1 MGDNEIFDKGYFFN
15 FFSEDRII
23 AICEEM
29 EKRVEEATR
38 ARALLNVCES
48 VIRGTRNAVQYECA
62 LEEIEKNS
70 WQSPPELLN
79 NILNSFERVFVDRQE
94 CANAKNIICMFSD
107 KHSIFAA
114 YKCVI

>member
-1 MGDNEIFDKGYFFN
+1 
-15 FFSEDRII
+15 
-23 AICEEM
+23 M

-38 ARALLNVCES
+38 ARAVLNVCES
-48 VIRGTRNAVQYECA
+48 VIRGTLNAVQYECT

-94 CANAKNIICMFSD
+94 CVNAKNIICMFSD

>member
-1 MGDNEIFDKGYFFN
+1 MLDVALRTVLPFLAWETMKFLTKVTFKL
-15 FFSEDRII
+15 FSEDRII

-38 ARALLNVCES
+38 AGTLLNVCES
-48 VIRGTRNAVQYECA
+48 VIRGTRNSLQYECA

-79 NILNSFERVFVDRQE
+79 NILNSFE
-94 CANAKNIICMFSD
+94 
-107 KHSIFAA
+107 
-114 YKCVI
+114 